1 MCNHDGDVAFAK
13 IGYVGFGE
21 GVGWRLGR
29 VASCFCKK
37 RPNVKLRMSEG
48 QVVTAQG
55 LPNVGDWR
63 GKERERGKRRK
74 RERLLMFRVTDA
86 NLAGWGT
93 LGEVAKQQNAL
104 KSFKR

>member
-1 MCNHDGDVAFAK
+1 
-13 IGYVGFGE
+13 
-21 GVGWRLGR
+21 
-29 VASCFCKK
+29 
-37 RPNVKLRMSEG
+37 MSEG

-63 GKERERGKRRK
+63 ERERGGERRK

-104 KSFKR
+104 KSFKS

>member
-21 GVGWRLGR
+21 GVEIGTRRLL
-29 VASCFCKK
+29 FLQKK
-37 RPNVKLRMSEG
+37 RPNVKLRMSDR

-63 GKERERGKRRK
+63 GKEREGGRGGS
-74 RERLLMFRVTDA
+74 ESA
-86 NLAGWGT
+86 C
-93 LGEVAKQQNAL
+93 
-104 KSFKR
+104 

>member
-1 MCNHDGDVAFAK
+1 M
-13 IGYVGFGE
+13 
-21 GVGWRLGR
+21 GR

-63 GKERERGKRRK
+63 GNEREGKRRK

-86 NLAGWGT
+86 NLACCWLLRDSGGGCKGT
-93 LGEVAKQQNAL
+93 KCIEVVL
-104 KSFKR
+104 KLNIDD